1 MAIIRNGLVFA
12 FEDVAVCDFIVFY
25 TEDGGGRTIVHRVV
39 KIYSD
44 TQTGES
50 WLRGDNNPKSYEGF
64 DYLIKREN
72 YYGKVVSVIC
82 KIGILNMTLRL
93 QDGG

>member
-1 MAIIRNGLVFA
+1 MA
-12 FEDVAVCDFIVFY
+12 
-25 TEDGGGRTIVHRVV
+25 
-39 KIYSD
+39 KIYLD

-64 DYLIKREN
+64 DYLIKRETTRIR
-72 YYGKVVSVIC
+72 KVVSVIC

-93 QDGG
+93 QDLG